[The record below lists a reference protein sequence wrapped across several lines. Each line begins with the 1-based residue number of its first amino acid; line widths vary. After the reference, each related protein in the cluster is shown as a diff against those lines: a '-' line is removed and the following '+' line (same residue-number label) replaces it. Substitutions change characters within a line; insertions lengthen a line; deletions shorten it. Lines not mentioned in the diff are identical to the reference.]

1 MPTDQAKAAAAR
13 NSSKASKEPETSQKN
28 DFAKKQTLKS
38 KPTLRSMATKNF
50 KSQVTVVKK
59 GSKRGR
65 FLLNQDPSIE
75 EDVDSDALIADSV
88 LQLKELR
95 KVKVHGTK
103 PEFDNRK
110 FESTIDRF

>member
-1 MPTDQAKAAAAR
+1 
-13 NSSKASKEPETSQKN
+13 
-28 DFAKKQTLKS
+28 
-38 KPTLRSMATKNF
+38 MATKNF
-50 KSQVTVVKK
+50 KSQSTLAKK
-59 GSKRGR
+59 GTKRGR
-65 FLLNQDPSIE
+65 LGFNQDPSVQ
-75 EDVDSDALIADSV
+75 EDIDSDALIADSV

>member
-1 MPTDQAKAAAAR
+1 MST
-13 NSSKASKEPETSQKN
+13 
-28 DFAKKQTLKS
+28 KK
-38 KPTLRSMATKNF
+38 F
-50 KSQVTVVKK
+50 KSQPTMAKK

-65 FLLNQDPSIE
+65 PGFNQDPSIQE
-75 EDVDSDALIADSV
+75 EVDSDALIADSV